1 MVTHNV
7 GPGPTIPWT
16 SLDPL
21 RLYANSHPFRSR
33 RSHGDSQGL
42 GGEGGVRGL
51 RGVPG
56 GACGQDHWGQP
67 THGPISCWR
76 QFEHRFGTG
85 TSTMMTRDDLWWST
99 MIHDDIW
106 WCMRI
111 YDDLW
116 WFIMIHDDLWR
127 YMMIYDYPWRS
138 INDSWWPMMIYDDLW
153 YFACFTYFNDF
164 RRRFCC
170 HISYWLDFRFIQ
182 TQCCVSSSGFSVEVL
197 LLPICSWGSRD
208 WVQDQTGRP
217 DRATDLHPGRLKWV
231 WGCVHKLP

>member
-1 MVTHNV
+1 MATAKAWVERVEYEDYVEYREVPVDKIIEASLPMDLSAV
-7 GPGPTIPWT
+7 GDNLNTDLALEPPPWW
-16 SLDPL
+16 PVMI
-21 RLYANSHPFRSR
+21 Y
-33 RSHGDSQGL
+33 
-42 GGEGGVRGL
+42 
-51 RGVPG
+51 
-56 GACGQDHWGQP
+56 
-67 THGPISCWR
+67 
-76 QFEHRFGTG
+76 
-85 TSTMMTRDDLWWST
+85 DDLWWST

-127 YMMIYDYPWRS
+127 YMMIYDYPWWS